1 MSKERELLKKCA
13 AQLNSTL
20 NGTTSMRLAEEIE
33 ELLAKPEQ
41 EPEPEPEPVVW
52 MFCEPTTGLVYFE
65 NSGKMEHGWIPL
77 YMAPPAPE
85 PLSDEEIYAL
95 DDEVHG
101 VDGFAVHKEVLV
113 LIRAVEKAHG
123 IGVK

>member
-1 MSKERELLKKCA
+1 MNNERELLKKCA
-13 AQLNSTL
+13 VQLNSTL

-41 EPEPEPEPVVW
+41 EPEPVVW
-52 MFCEPTTGLVYFE
+52 MYREPATGLVYFE
-65 NSGKMEHGWIPL
+65 NSGKMEHGWVPL

-101 VDGFAVHKEVLV
+101 VDGFAVDKEVLV

-123 IGVK
+123 IGGGE